1 VNKIAWIIP
10 LRFVGPKRGFAG
22 IVFSQIQNME
32 KNMKFIKIISHL
44 SILALFVFNTQE
56 PVLAR
61 SHARSWFH
69 PVNLV
74 KKDPKFNIPTD
85 YSSAQSQD
93 KVLEGSVSEAQINW
107 REFFSDSYL
116 IRLIETALSN
126 NQEFNIFVQDIAI
139 ANSEVKEKQGEYL
152 PKVGLGIGAESYGV
166 SRNTRDGS
174 LDRVLDRNNLKSS
187 SSALSIGPSLTWE
200 VDIWKKLRNAKDA
213 ARMHLMAQYEA
224 RNYLISRLVAEI
236 ARSYYELMAL
246 DNSLKILDENIGIQS
261 KAFLKMKALK
271 EYAKANNLAVN
282 RFEAQLLKT
291 KSQRFEISQ
300 KIVEKENRLKF
311 LSGIYDTTP
320 ILRNSAQLM
329 SMPVD
334 ALQVGIPAQ
343 LLENR
348 PDIREAEYA
357 IRAAKLN
364 LKSVQANLYPSLSI
378 NAGTG
383 FSAFGPGLLFNPK
396 SFIYN
401 ALGNLTAP
409 VINRKAIIA
418 RISIA
423 DSYQTQTVLN
433 YEQTLLQAYTE
444 VLNQMMNIKNMQQSF
459 DTKQKE
465 VLLLDESV
473 GIANSLFQ
481 YAKADYVEVLLT
493 QEAKLDAQKEL
504 VEMKMNLI
512 ASKVDLYRA
521 LGGGWR

>member
-1 VNKIAWIIP
+1 
-10 LRFVGPKRGFAG
+10 
-22 IVFSQIQNME
+22 
-32 KNMKFIKIISHL
+32 MKFIKVITHL
-44 SILALFVFNTQE
+44 SVLALVLFSAQA

-69 PVNLV
+69 PLNLV

-85 YSSAQSQD
+85 YSPAQLND
-93 KVLEGSVSEAQINW
+93 KVLEGSVTVNEAQISW
-107 REFFSDSYL
+107 REFFSDPYL
-116 IRLIETALSN
+116 VHLIETALSN
-126 NQEFNIFVQDIAI
+126 NQEFNIFIQDIAI
-139 ANSEVKEKQGEYL
+139 ANSEVQEKQSEYL
-152 PKVGLGIGAESYGV
+152 PKVGLGLGSENYGV
-166 SRNTRDGS
+166 SKNTRDGS
-174 LDRVLDRNNLKSS
+174 LDKLLDRNHLKSS
-187 SSALSIGPSLTWE
+187 SSALSLGPNLTWE
-200 VDIWKKLRNAKDA
+200 VDIWRKLRNAKDA
-213 ARMHLMAQYEA
+213 ARMRLMAQYEG

-246 DNSLKILDENIGIQS
+246 DNSLKILDENIEIQN

-291 KSQRFEISQ
+291 KSERFEISQ

-320 ILRNSAQLM
+320 ILRHSEQLM

-334 ALQVGIPAQ
+334 ALQVGVPTQ

-348 PDIREAEYA
+348 PDIRQAEYA
-357 IRAAKLN
+357 IRAAKLD

-378 NAGTG
+378 SAGTG
-383 FSAFGPGLLFNPK
+383 FSAFGPDLLFNPK
-396 SFIYN
+396 SFVYSVM
-401 ALGNLTAP
+401 GGLTAP
-409 VINRKAIIA
+409 VINRKAILA
-418 RISIA
+418 RIAIA

-444 VLNQMMNIKNMQQSF
+444 VLNQMLNIKNIQQSF
-459 DTKQKE
+459 DTKQRE
-465 VLLLDESV
+465 VLILDNSV
-473 GIANSLFQ
+473 VIANNLFQ

-493 QEAKLDAQKEL
+493 QEEKLNAQKEL
-504 VEMKMNLI
+504 VELKMNLI